1 MQGGGHRQHRGRG
14 LLLIVAGHAT
24 YVLTL
29 RGQFRQGVTIRT
41 PGAAGRYEVPGV
53 LHGLLSSLATHQTMV
68 ADAIATDGPK
78 LLAQALLSY
87 PIKQF
92 SKQARALFKDLAKI
106 NRDVISPGLRRVG
119 EYL

>member
-1 MQGGGHRQHRGRG
+1 
-14 LLLIVAGHAT
+14 
-24 YVLTL
+24 
-29 RGQFRQGVTIRT
+29 
-41 PGAAGRYEVPGV
+41 
-53 LHGLLSSLATHQTMV
+53 MV